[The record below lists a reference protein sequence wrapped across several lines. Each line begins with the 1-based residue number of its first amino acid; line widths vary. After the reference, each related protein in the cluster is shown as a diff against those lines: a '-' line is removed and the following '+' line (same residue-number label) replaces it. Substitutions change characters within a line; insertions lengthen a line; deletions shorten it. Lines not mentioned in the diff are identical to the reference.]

1 MKTINVLV
9 GGAVAIVAAACAVAQ
24 ESGGDRDAV
33 VAQGR
38 EVYLARC
45 EYCHGEGLQKGGTM
59 ALQGR
64 YQGAV
69 PAILDRRTNL
79 AAEYIRTVVR
89 TNTNGMAPVRITEVD
104 QQQLDAL
111 IAYLTRN
118 NEN

>member
-1 MKTINVLV
+1 MKTRNVLA
-9 GGAVAIVAAACAVAQ
+9 GAATIVAAACAIAQ
-24 ESGGDRDAV
+24 ESGIDRETV

-69 PAILDRRTNL
+69 PAVLDQRTNL
-79 AAEYIRTVVR
+79 TAEFIREVVR
-89 TNTNGMAPVRITEVD
+89 TNTNGMAAVRITEVD
-104 QQQLDAL
+104 AQQLDAL
-111 IAYLTRN
+111 VAYLMRDI
-118 NEN
+118 ED